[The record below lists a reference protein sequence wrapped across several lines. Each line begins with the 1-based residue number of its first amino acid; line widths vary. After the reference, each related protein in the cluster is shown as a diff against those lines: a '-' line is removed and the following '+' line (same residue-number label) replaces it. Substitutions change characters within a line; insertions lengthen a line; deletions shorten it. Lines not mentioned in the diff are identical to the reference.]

1 MADDKSSL
9 DKLVSELKQQRD
21 ELRLQMHLASMEAR
35 DEYERLSGKYD
46 ELSDQY
52 EPVSDAVEETAE
64 NLLSA
69 LSLAAGELKVGFQR
83 VRKALTEQK

>member
-1 MADDKSSL
+1 MADEKSSL

-21 ELRLQMHLASMEAR
+21 ELRLQMHLANMEAR

-46 ELSDQY
+46 ELSEQY
-52 EPVSDAVEETAE
+52 EPVSNAVEETAG

-83 VRKALTEQK
+83 VRKALSEPK

>member
-1 MADDKSSL
+1 MSENKSSL

-21 ELRLQMHLASMEAR
+21 ELKLQMHLASMDAK
-35 DEYERLSGKYD
+35 DEYDRLSGKYE
-46 ELSDQY
+46 ELSEQY
-52 EPVSDAVEETAE
+52 EPVSDAVGETAE

-83 VRKALTEQK
+83 VRKAMTDPK

>member
-1 MADDKSSL
+1 MSDEKSSL

-21 ELRLQMHLASMEAR
+21 ELRLQMHLASMEAK

-52 EPVSDAVEETAE
+52 EPVSNAVEETAE

-83 VRKALTEQK
+83 VHKALTESK

>member
-1 MADDKSSL
+1 MSDQQSTL

-21 ELRLQMHLASMEAR
+21 ELRLQMHLASMEAK
-35 DEYERLSGKYD
+35 DEYDRLSSKYD
-46 ELSDQY
+46 ELADQY
-52 EPVSDAVEETAE
+52 QPVSGAVEETAE

-83 VRKALTEQK
+83 IRRAISESK